1 MGDKAMTG
9 MQPTILAIDDTP
21 ANLLTLGAA
30 LEADFDLRIATS
42 GAAGLE
48 LAAELTPSLIL
59 LDIMMPEMDGYET
72 CRRLKADPLLC
83 NIPVIF
89 VTAASE
95 PGAENSGL
103 ALGAADF
110 ITKPINVAVARHRI
124 CNLIEREQLRTEVEA
139 QRDQLEQLVQARTE
153 GLSIALEAADVAN
166 QTKTVFL
173 RNMSHEL
180 RTSMAAILGMA
191 ELAARRATD
200 PKQIAQLGK
209 LKGAAATLQTLI
221 SDLVDTTEL
230 QSNRL
235 SLTSG
240 NFTLRAVVDKI
251 RELFGDAAA
260 KNGIALDLG
269 AEAALLD
276 LPVLGDAI
284 RLEQVLQGLIGN
296 ALKFTQHGSI
306 SATIQRVEEHAHH
319 ILIRVEVR
327 DTGIGIA
334 QADQLRIFNLFEQ
347 ADGSLTRRFGGT
359 GLGLALCKQ
368 IIALMGGAMGVE
380 SEPGRG
386 SRFWFTVQLR
396 KLG

>member
-1 MGDKAMTG
+1 MTG
-9 MQPTILAIDDTP
+9 TQPTILAIDDTP

-30 LEADFDLRIATS
+30 LEAEFDLRIATS
-42 GAAGLE
+42 GSAGLE
-48 LAAELTPSLIL
+48 LAAEIAPRLIL

-72 CRRLKADPLLC
+72 CRRLKADPLLR
-83 NIPVIF
+83 NIPVVF
-89 VTAASE
+89 VTAASD

-124 CNLIEREQLRTEVEA
+124 CNLIEREQLRMEVEA

-166 QTKTVFL
+166 QTKSIFL

-209 LKGAAATLQTLI
+209 LKGAAATLLALI

-240 NFTLRAVVDKI
+240 NFTLRSVVDKI

-260 KNGIALDLG
+260 KNGIALHLE

-284 RLEQVLQGLIGN
+284 RLEQVLQGLLGN

-306 SATIQRVEEHAHH
+306 SATVQRLEEHARH

-347 ADGSLTRRFGGT
+347 ADGSTTRRFGGT

>member
-1 MGDKAMTG
+1 MTG

>member
-1 MGDKAMTG
+1 MTG
-9 MQPTILAIDDTP
+9 TQPTILAIDDTP

-30 LEADFDLRIATS
+30 LEAEFDLRIATS
-42 GAAGLE
+42 GSAGLE
-48 LAAELTPSLIL
+48 LAAEIAPRLIL

-72 CRRLKADPLLC
+72 CRRLKADPLLR
-83 NIPVIF
+83 NIPVVF
-89 VTAASE
+89 VTAASD

-124 CNLIEREQLRTEVEA
+124 CNLIEREQLRMEVEA

-166 QTKTVFL
+166 QTKSIFL

-209 LKGAAATLQTLI
+209 LKGAAATLLALI

-235 SLTSG
+235 SLSSG
-240 NFTLRAVVDKI
+240 NFTLRSVVDKMHN
-251 RELFGDAAA
+251 LFGDAAA
-260 KNGIALDLG
+260 KNGIALHLE

-284 RLEQVLQGLIGN
+284 RLEQVLQGLLGN

-306 SATIQRVEEHAHH
+306 SATVQRLEEHARH

-334 QADQLRIFNLFEQ
+334 HADQLRIFNLFEQ
-347 ADGSLTRRFGGT
+347 ADGSTTRRFGGT

-380 SEPGRG
+380 SEPGAG